1 MGVSILRTYDV
12 IIIGGGI
19 VGLSTAMKMSS
30 EYPNLDIAVIEKED
44 GFAEHQTGHNSGV
57 IHAGI
62 YYKPGSK
69 KGSFCYAGNK
79 ELRKYCDIKGIEY
92 DLCGKLI
99 VATDIKELEMLK
111 DLHSRGVAN
120 GVDGLKMIDKNEI
133 KDIEPHA
140 SGLGALHSPNTGIV
154 DYKLVAKAYA
164 EDAEQQGVDLFTS
177 CKFLGYKFQNGK
189 TYLNTTDGDFETEW
203 TINCAG
209 LYADKIANKMDVY
222 SDTRIIPFR
231 GEFFSIIPE
240 KSSMIKGLIYPVP
253 QPELP
258 FLGVHFTK
266 RVDGTIEAGPNAVLA
281 FAREGYKKTDFSIAD
296 LFGYLRFPGFWRMS
310 ATHWKTGIDE
320 QYRSLFK
327 KVFAKSLQKLVPDI
341 KEEDLSNPSA
351 GVRAQAVSFK
361 GEIVQDFK
369 ILSGPK
375 SIHVLNAP
383 SPAATASLIIGEEIV
398 QNAKSNFDI

>member
-1 MGVSILRTYDV
+1 MRTYDIV
-12 IIIGGGI
+12 IIGGGI
-19 VGLSTAMKMSS
+19 VGLSTAMKMSHK
-30 EYPNLDIAVIEKED
+30 YPDLDIAVIEKED

-69 KGSFCYAGNK
+69 KGNFCYVGNK
-79 ELRKYCDIKGIEY
+79 ELRKYCDLKGIEY
-92 DLCGKLI
+92 EHCGNLI
-99 VATDIKELEMLK
+99 VATNNKELEMLK
-111 DLHSRGVAN
+111 DLHSRGLAN
-120 GVDGLKMIDKNEI
+120 GVDGLKMIDKDQI
-133 KDIEPHA
+133 KEIEPYA
-140 SGLGALHSPNTGIV
+140 RGLGALHSPNTGIV
-154 DYKLVAKAYA
+154 DYKLVAKSNAQ
-164 EDAEQQGVDLFTS
+164 DAEKQGVDLYTS
-177 CKFLGYKFQNGK
+177 CQFLGYKSQNGK
-189 TYLNTTDGDFETEW
+189 TYLNTTLGDFETEW
-203 TINCAG
+203 TINCGG
-209 LYADKIANKMDVY
+209 LYADKIAGKMDVD

-281 FAREGYKKTDFSIAD
+281 FAREGYKKTHVNMID
-296 LFGYLRFPGFWRMS
+296 LVEYLRFPGFWRMS

-341 KEEDLSNPSA
+341 KEEYLCNPSA

-369 ILSGPK
+369 ILSGAK

-398 QNAKSNFDI
+398 QNAKTNFGFD